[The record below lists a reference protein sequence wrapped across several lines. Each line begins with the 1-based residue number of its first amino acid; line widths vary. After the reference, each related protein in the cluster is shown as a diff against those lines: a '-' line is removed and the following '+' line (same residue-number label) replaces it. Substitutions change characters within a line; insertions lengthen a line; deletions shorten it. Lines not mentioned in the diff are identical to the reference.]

1 MAESLNVL
9 KKDYRSRFCHGGGK
23 EINVQPGQNL
33 LKIIQDCFESCDN
46 DVRINSPSAT
56 CCSTPVVSKKKGT
69 SAQRK
74 KPSAHL
80 TNSLKNT
87 SNSSDSLFTSPLK
100 AVSSKGRSL
109 KSQLT
114 SEIHDANQTESLV
127 SQRES
132 SNKNVTED
140 VSDLAGS
147 PGKTRSIL
155 EDVEAQC
162 RSPVKLSAFR
172 VDHETA
178 ESPLVKEAI
187 TSPGHILQFDERGTP
202 AVVKSHVEVE
212 NLGGPQTGKEEQLAL
227 VQGTN
232 HIAISS
238 LQKKKSFSS
247 AFLAAVTTAGKRC
260 SASVS
265 PPSPPLVK
273 AQDLEIENECE
284 FLIDESDDGSSN
296 WFSIPKK
303 NKTSKRN
310 DSATPALKSQ
320 SLERQKTESKKDK
333 NGKKQSEAPDKE
345 QIPDLDVRVQPDF
358 KRTSELETSSSDKK
372 GKALKPQRRS
382 STHME
387 KTKKEALKQDSSKQ
401 RRDTSWK
408 LEDKELSE
416 LDKKASGAERCKKR
430 VIPSE
435 DSSILSAGDQRE
447 VHPKKSLKSSNYKQS
462 SLKTSRPLVH
472 KKQDV
477 KQKFSKDKVS
487 KKVAEIT
494 GKKVK
499 TSDKSSNRELLPT
512 VESSESKLSEEGLE
526 RESVDLNEV
535 FSSPL
540 HSKLQTSKIQ
550 NFANSEKQKNVLHL
564 LESHNGAS
572 NKNPVKAKELLQNPK
587 DTVQNSEK
595 RSSAKTVKKKPEKT
609 YHKARKKVHS
619 NSEDTK
625 PKNTTDSE
633 SSSLQDEVEKT
644 PNPSNKKSSN
654 KRKRNMQ
661 RGSQDFSAAEDL
673 MNHRR
678 RRSLACREDNS
689 SSDSSE
695 DLDLQISD
703 LLSNEIARHKIV
715 MPSNTPNVRRTKR
728 IRLRPLEY
736 WRGERVNYAVRPSGL
751 VISGI
756 VCPETEPHRKIKRK
770 CGHKPKRDQTSNEVA
785 VSLDQT
791 LADISKPTV
800 VVDPITNKEVLLE
813 CISSGKRQSCFFK
826 DQSIE
831 IHKNLNTSD
840 FAMGKL
846 ILQPLKEK
854 GHQFVHMDTIAFHIL
869 QGEVVLTLHKTS
881 YYLTTGDFF
890 YVPAGNGYNIRNI
903 LNKESILLFTQLK
916 NDSPKAEEMLETS
929 SP

>member
-1 MAESLNVL
+1 
-9 KKDYRSRFCHGGGK
+9 
-23 EINVQPGQNL
+23 
-33 LKIIQDCFESCDN
+33 CFESCDN

-74 KPSAHL
+74 KAL
-80 TNSLKNT
+80 VFC
-87 SNSSDSLFTSPLK
+87 SLFTRTYK
-100 AVSSKGRSL
+100 
-109 KSQLT
+109 
-114 SEIHDANQTESLV
+114 TESLFFCIFF
-127 SQRES
+127 QF
-132 SNKNVTED
+132 
-140 VSDLAGS
+140 
-147 PGKTRSIL
+147 I
-155 EDVEAQC
+155 C
-162 RSPVKLSAFR
+162 
-172 VDHETA
+172 
-178 ESPLVKEAI
+178 
-187 TSPGHILQFDERGTP
+187 HI
-202 AVVKSHVEVE
+202 
-212 NLGGPQTGKEEQLAL
+212 
-227 VQGTN
+227 
-232 HIAISS
+232 
-238 LQKKKSFSS
+238 SFVPPS
-247 AFLAAVTTAGKRC
+247 FRC

-661 RGSQDFSAAEDL
+661 QIFFPNAF
-673 MNHRR
+673 
-678 RRSLACREDNS
+678 
-689 SSDSSE
+689 SDSSE

-736 WRGERVNYAVRPSGL
+736 WRGERVNYAVRPSGIRL

-916 NDSPKAEEMLETS
+916 NDR
-929 SP
+929 

>member
-1 MAESLNVL
+1 
-9 KKDYRSRFCHGGGK
+9 
-23 EINVQPGQNL
+23 
-33 LKIIQDCFESCDN
+33 
-46 DVRINSPSAT
+46 
-56 CCSTPVVSKKKGT
+56 
-69 SAQRK
+69 
-74 KPSAHL
+74 
-80 TNSLKNT
+80 
-87 SNSSDSLFTSPLK
+87 
-100 AVSSKGRSL
+100 
-109 KSQLT
+109 
-114 SEIHDANQTESLV
+114 
-127 SQRES
+127 
-132 SNKNVTED
+132 
-140 VSDLAGS
+140 
-147 PGKTRSIL
+147 
-155 EDVEAQC
+155 
-162 RSPVKLSAFR
+162 
-172 VDHETA
+172 
-178 ESPLVKEAI
+178 
-187 TSPGHILQFDERGTP
+187 
-202 AVVKSHVEVE
+202 
-212 NLGGPQTGKEEQLAL
+212 
-227 VQGTN
+227 
-232 HIAISS
+232 
-238 LQKKKSFSS
+238 
-247 AFLAAVTTAGKRC
+247 
-260 SASVS
+260 
-265 PPSPPLVK
+265 
-273 AQDLEIENECE
+273 
-284 FLIDESDDGSSN
+284 
-296 WFSIPKK
+296 
-303 NKTSKRN
+303 
-310 DSATPALKSQ
+310 
-320 SLERQKTESKKDK
+320 
-333 NGKKQSEAPDKE
+333 
-345 QIPDLDVRVQPDF
+345 
-358 KRTSELETSSSDKK
+358 
-372 GKALKPQRRS
+372 
-382 STHME
+382 

-408 LEDKELSE
+408 PEDKELSG
-416 LDKKASGAERCKKR
+416 LDKKASDAERCKKR

-435 DSSILSAGDQRE
+435 DSSIPPAGDQQE
-447 VHPKKSLKSSNYKQS
+447 VLPKKSLKSSNYKQS
-462 SLKTSRPLVH
+462 GLKTLVH
-472 KKQDV
+472 KKQAV

-499 TSDKSSNRELLPT
+499 TSGKSNNRELLPT

-535 FSSPL
+535 FPSPL

-550 NFANSEKQKNVLHL
+550 NFANSEKQKNVLHS
-564 LESHNGAS
+564 LESHDGAS

-609 YHKARKKVHS
+609 YHKARKKARS
-619 NSEDTK
+619 NSEDTE
-625 PKNTTDSE
+625 PENTTDSE
-633 SSSLQDEVEKT
+633 SSSLQDEVEKN
-644 PNPSNKKSSN
+644 PKPSNKKSSD

-661 RGSQDFSAAEDL
+661 QIFFLNGF
-673 MNHRR
+673 
-678 RRSLACREDNS
+678 
-689 SSDSSE
+689 SDSSE
-695 DLDLQISD
+695 DLDLQIND

-736 WRGERVNYAVRPSGL
+736 WRGERVNYAVRPSGIRL

-756 VCPETEPHRKIKRK
+756 VCPETEPHRKSKRK

-916 NDSPKAEEMLETS
+916 N
-929 SP
+929 